1 MLKCIM
7 VSDELFDRSNK
18 TSFVLFFSSQILLIN
33 KIIVSALELVNGLVV
48 PLARKSKNMVP
59 GCHYLTILDKLFK
72 TRNYG

>member
-18 TSFVLFFSSQILLIN
+18 TSFVLFFSSQILLLN
-33 KIIVSALELVNGLVV
+33 KIIVSALELVNSLVV

>member
-18 TSFVLFFSSQILLIN
+18 TSFVLFFSSQILLLN
-33 KIIVSALELVNGLVV
+33 KIIVSALELVNSLVV

-59 GCHYLTILDKLFK
+59 GCHLTILDKLFK

>member
-18 TSFVLFFSSQILLIN
+18 TSCVVFSSQILLIN
-33 KIIVSALELVNGLVV
+33 KIIVSALELVNSLVV

>member
-33 KIIVSALELVNGLVV
+33 KIIVSALELVNSLVV

>member
-18 TSFVLFFSSQILLIN
+18 TSFVLFFSSQILLLN